1 MLWSRFYGARGRSAI
16 FFHHLAIALS
26 LWVLSYP
33 TAANVFEQDVASMRE
48 VYLNATEGD
57 KKTIRQAIIRLREL
71 DAKYPN
77 NPLVMAYLGGALS
90 LRGMDINKRPLDRM
104 RETEEGLN
112 LIDRALR
119 RLPQATTIDALE
131 PTETRLVAAYV
142 FINLPDSVFHRLRE
156 GNHLVKELLARPRLE
171 ELPAGM
177 RAAIFFAGATA
188 ANRYDDRV
196 AYESFLKK
204 TVETDP
210 NSRNGQK
217 ARELLKKVV
226 E

>member
-16 FFHHLAIALS
+16 FCHRLAMVLS
-26 LWVLSYP
+26 LWVLSHP
-33 TAANVFEQDVASMRE
+33 AAANAFEQDVASMRE
-48 VYLNATEGD
+48 IYLNATDGD
-57 KKTIRQAIIRLREL
+57 KKTIRQAIIRIREF

-77 NPLVMAYLGGALS
+77 NPLVTAYLGGALS
-90 LRGMDINKRPLDRM
+90 LRGMDISARPLDRM

-119 RLPQATTIDALE
+119 RLPQATIDALE

-142 FINLPDSVFHRLRE
+142 FINLPDGVFHRFRE
-156 GNHLVKELLARPRLE
+156 GDRLVKELLARPRLE

-188 ANRYDDRV
+188 ANHYDDRV
-196 AYESFLKK
+196 AYENFLKK

-210 NSRNGQK
+210 DSRNGKK
-217 ARELLKKVV
+217 ARELLKKVAK
-226 E
+226 

>member
-1 MLWSRFYGARGRSAI
+1 MLWSRFCGPRGRFTI
-16 FFHHLAIALS
+16 FCQHLVMVLS
-26 LWVLSYP
+26 LWVLSHP
-33 TAANVFEQDVASMRE
+33 VAANAFEQDVAAMRE
-48 VYLNATEGD
+48 VYLDATDGD
-57 KKTIRQAIIRLREL
+57 KRTIRQAIIRIRQL

-77 NPLVMAYLGGALS
+77 NPLVTAYLGGALS
-90 LRGMDINKRPLDRM
+90 LRGMDIGARPLDRM

-119 RLPQATTIDALE
+119 RLPQSTIDALE

-142 FINLPDSVFHRLRE
+142 FINLPNGVFHRLRQ
-156 GNHLVKELLARPRLE
+156 GDRLVKELLAHPRLE
-171 ELPAGM
+171 ELPTAM

-188 ANRYDDRV
+188 ANRYEDSV

-210 NSRNGQK
+210 DGRNGKK
-217 ARELLKKVV
+217 ARDLLKKLA

>member
-16 FFHHLAIALS
+16 FFHHLAIILS
-26 LWVLSYP
+26 LWVLSHP
-33 TAANVFEQDVASMRE
+33 AVANAFEQDVASMRE
-48 VYLNATEGD
+48 IYLNATEGD

-90 LRGMDINKRPLDRM
+90 LRGMDVSARPLNRM

-119 RLPQATTIDALE
+119 RLPQATIDALE

-142 FINLPDSVFHRLRE
+142 FINLPDGVFHRFRE
-156 GNHLVKELLARPRLE
+156 GDRLVKELLARPRLE

-196 AYESFLKK
+196 AYENFLKK

-217 ARELLKKVV
+217 ARELLKKVA